1 MQIHILRI
9 LSLHHL
15 SEDILRKLAE
25 DEAWIIREDIAG
37 RPDCPED
44 VLRKLAED
52 ETERVRKVARAK
64 LKC

>member
-1 MQIHILRI
+1 MCIAVK
-9 LSLHHL
+9 SNCP
-15 SEDILRKLAE
+15 EDILRKLAE